1 MKIKLLK
8 LKNAEDVLNKLIN
21 IDLPIKTSYKLM
33 KLLEF
38 VSNEL
43 KQTEALRIKLIKK
56 YGEEEG
62 HNFVVKN
69 ENMTKFTEEYAPLM
83 DQEVDFNFDPIDIS
97 EFGDIKLN
105 ALDIAKISDWLL
117 VVKWEPKF

>member
-33 KLLEF
+33 KILEF

-117 VVKWEPKF
+117 VVK